1 MTAAAGRGGAGAG
14 VKRSRPIVAIDGP
27 AGAGKTTVSKALAER
42 LGFTRVDT
50 GAIYRTVA
58 LAAIRRGI
66 ALDDDAKLGA
76 LVNEIDVAFAYRD
89 GATRVILTNADGSKD
104 DVSEEIRTADMS
116 LAASRVSARQPVRA
130 GLLGLQRRLAGD
142 GGAVLDGRDIGTV
155 VFPDA
160 EVKFF
165 LTASLDTRA
174 RRRYLELK
182 AREEIVPLDRIKKEI
197 EKRDRDDSS
206 RALAPLKQAEDAV
219 VIDTS
224 DLSPD
229 QVVERM
235 MAVVDER
242 WKSS

>member
-1 MTAAAGRGGAGAG
+1 MTAPGEPARA
-14 VKRSRPIVAIDGP
+14 KRARPIVAIDGP
-27 AGAGKTTVSKALAER
+27 AGAGKTTVSKMLAER

-58 LAAIRRGI
+58 LAAMRRGI
-66 ALDDDAKLGA
+66 ALDDDVQLGA
-76 LVNEIDVAFAYRD
+76 LVGEIGVAFEYRN
-89 GATRVILTNADGSKD
+89 GATRVILTNPDGSKD

-130 GLLGLQRRLAGD
+130 GLLGLQRRLAGN

-160 EVKFF
+160 EVKIF

-174 RRRYLELK
+174 RRRYVELK
-182 AREEIVPLDRIKKEI
+182 ARDEIVPLDRIRKEI

-206 RALAPLKQAEDAV
+206 RALAPLKQAADAV
-219 VIDTS
+219 VVDTS
-224 DLSPD
+224 EMTPS
-229 QVVERM
+229 QVVDRM
-235 MAVVDER
+235 AAVVSEK